1 MLRALLAKQAARN
14 LTRRL
19 KAESCKFDSFQEC
32 GDGSLTSLNNN
43 NEYCFNS
50 NDGFIFL
57 NPVTITDQNGK
68 ESSGVYMAV
77 GGCYKIKSTQP
88 EKFQQT
94 YFPVQSSYEVNE
106 NELKATHDY
115 YLITRQEEDLYVKV
129 KYDYYDHKILQNY
142 DETYKGEAEKYYY
155 YVFNPK
161 NFTAEA
167 YVNDDAVVYTGVYK
181 DKYYRDEIVIT
192 SSESKLPREM
202 PSALFDIRPK
212 EFPTDWTEYEFSSSA
227 TVKIKGNNLGDFPQK
242 AWKIK
247 AGLFTKDTPDDD
259 LPSSSLSAGAI
270 AGIVIACVV
279 VVGVIVFC
287 VVWFV
292 VLKKSCCC
300 GKKNSDA
307 ASA

>member
-106 NELKATHDY
+106 NELLKQ
-115 YLITRQEEDLYVKV
+115 LKEDK
-129 KYDYYDHKILQNY
+129 
-142 DETYKGEAEKYYY
+142 
-155 YVFNPK
+155 
-161 NFTAEA
+161 
-167 YVNDDAVVYTGVYK
+167 
-181 DKYYRDEIVIT
+181 
-192 SSESKLPREM
+192 SM
-202 PSALFDIRPK
+202 P
-212 EFPTDWTEYEFSSSA
+212 W
-227 TVKIKGNNLGDFPQK
+227 
-242 AWKIK
+242 
-247 AGLFTKDTPDDD
+247 
-259 LPSSSLSAGAI
+259 I
-270 AGIVIACVV
+270 AGENERFRGRTFGDAKVISGSAHKLRPDT
-279 VVGVIVFC
+279 IP
-287 VVWFV
+287 
-292 VLKKSCCC
+292 LAKPQNTKQSDT
-300 GKKNSDA
+300 NSFPNII
-307 ASA
+307 SPMQPPKYPNLPIPEE